1 MAKVNY
7 DSLEDEKTALKSR
20 YDKLLNNFN
29 VLQSQNDFNLKE
41 MEKFQSHHQRDEQT
55 IIELEQ
61 EIANMQSK
69 VSDSE
74 RQLQSKV

>member
-1 MAKVNY
+1 
-7 DSLEDEKTALKSR
+7 
-20 YDKLLNNFN
+20 
-29 VLQSQNDFNLKE
+29 
-41 MEKFQSHHQRDEQT
+41 MEKFQSNHQRDEQT